1 MNPRKPPSM
10 KKLHGTKRADSA
22 VSNEMVDKRPVGTAP
37 ERLET
42 TAKQAFARFAKEFK
56 CAGLSQSDRLA
67 LEQIAA
73 AYAEYCALIERL
85 RTEPPTF
92 TVVDALNNDIIRTNP
107 AVKMMQATRQ
117 QIVTL
122 IREFG
127 GTPSS
132 RSGISLGGSD
142 DDDFDDFLSSTQHSM
157 Q

>member
-1 MNPRKPPSM
+1 MNPRKPTSL
-10 KKLHGTKRADSA
+10 KKLHGTKRADRA

-42 TAKQAFARFAKEFK
+42 TAKQAFARFAREFK

-67 LEQIAA
+67 LEQIAD
-73 AYAEYCALIERL
+73 AYTEYCALKERL
-85 RTEPPTF
+85 CTESPTF
-92 TVVDALNNDIIRTNP
+92 VVVDSLGNQVIRANP

-142 DDDFDDFLSSTQHSM
+142 ADDFDDFLSGTQH
-157 Q
+157 